1 MFNEETNVTD
11 AGRHFTPRDIVE
23 LIADL
28 AFIPVQDKIQSTTY
42 RIYDGACGT
51 GGMLTVGDEHIKK
64 LAREQGKRYP
74 FICMVRR
81 MQMKPMQL
89 PEQICL

>member
-28 AFIPVQDKIQSTTY
+28 AFIPIQDKIKSTSY
-42 RIYDGACGT
+42 RIYDGACGSRVII
-51 GGMLTVGDEHIKK
+51 MTVANSLVNMRVLE
-64 LAREQGKRYP
+64 L
-74 FICMVRR
+74 
-81 MQMKPMQL
+81 L
-89 PEQICL
+89 PKFKTSKFNRWCTV